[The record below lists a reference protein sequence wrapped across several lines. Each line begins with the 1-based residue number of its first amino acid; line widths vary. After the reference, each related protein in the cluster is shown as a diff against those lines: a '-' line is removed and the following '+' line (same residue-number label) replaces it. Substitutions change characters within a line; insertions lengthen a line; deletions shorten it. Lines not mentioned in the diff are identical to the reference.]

1 MRQAG
6 EEEGWRARGERR
18 GLPERPGPHEGQTR
32 NCTLM
37 GVGFA
42 EGRTV
47 QRPQHTGQSGRRQ
60 AGSGPEPR
68 EDVVASSPS
77 CGAHGTRP
85 GRRGDQT
92 RSICPARS
100 PATPGAPSVT
110 ADGAPTCTV
119 RALGLSARTQE
130 QKELGFRLPDALT
143 CRGLKR
149 CCRFPL
155 FQGALLCSRPDPHR
169 AALPTGGPCRRRP
182 RSHLPLLSV
191 FHVFHVRFGLKTPC
205 LKHSVDPFTLN
216 WAASAIARPDAAHL
230 GAGTRTGQHCAR
242 PSNQQSPPRSTE
254 RPKPGHARHCKST
267 SPAARWAGTRSRASR
282 NCTCFQG
289 LGRRHAW
296 WLGLRRNAGEQATSQ
311 VQKRPAT
318 GTDSYNNVM
327 GPPPHARQGHQDNK
341 RTDKPRTEGAGLFP
355 AASKPLPLFWS
366 VWSPRDLPRR
376 TQLLTEPLTAPVS
389 DHLGVASSGRL
400 HRSPRECF
408 LGFASV
414 SCSCS
419 FSK

>member
-1 MRQAG
+1 
-6 EEEGWRARGERR
+6 
-18 GLPERPGPHEGQTR
+18 
-32 NCTLM
+32 M
-37 GVGFA
+37 GVCFA

-68 EDVVASSPS
+68 EDVAASSPS

-85 GRRGDQT
+85 GRWGDQT

-155 FQGALLCSRPDPHR
+155 FQGALLCSRPDPRR

-182 RSHLPLLSV
+182 RSRLPLLSV
-191 FHVFHVRFGLKTPC
+191 FRVFHVRFGLKTPC

-296 WLGLRRNAGEQATSQ
+296 WLGLRRSAGEQATSQ

-327 GPPPHARQGHQDNK
+327 GGPPLHACQGHQDNK

-355 AASKPLPLFWS
+355 AASNAAATLLVRVESSRPSQAHPAPHRAPSRHRCLTISVLPPLDASIVDRESASWGS
-366 VWSPRDLPRR
+366 LPFPAAAPFQSRF
-376 TQLLTEPLTAPVS
+376 LLGGTVPHRPYFGAP
-389 DHLGVASSGRL
+389 HKLLGFFSAG
-400 HRSPRECF
+400 F
-408 LGFASV
+408 LG
-414 SCSCS
+414 
-419 FSK
+419 